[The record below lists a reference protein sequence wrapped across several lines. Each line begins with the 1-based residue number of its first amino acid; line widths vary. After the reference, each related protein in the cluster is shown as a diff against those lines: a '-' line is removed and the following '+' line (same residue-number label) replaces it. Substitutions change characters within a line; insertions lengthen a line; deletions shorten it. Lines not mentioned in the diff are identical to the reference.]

1 MKVIVYKKDIDQFL
15 ADFKS
20 ISSYDEVGKKY
31 YFIFE
36 DHVRGGHWTLMYYDQ
51 EGRWTAHGKG
61 ELYSDIEET
70 PLSGDQLKLF
80 IYKNRKYINNV
91 IRHLKVAVPS

>member
-20 ISSYDEVGKKY
+20 ISSYDEVGNKF

-36 DHVRGGHWTLMYYDQ
+36 DHIRGGQWTLMYYDN
-51 EGRWTAHGKG
+51 EKNWTAHGKG
-61 ELYSDIEET
+61 ELYSDIEEI
-70 PLSGDQLKLF
+70 PLSGEELNLF

-91 IRHLKVAVPS
+91 IRQSKVIVPS

>member
-20 ISSYDEVGKKY
+20 ISSYDEVGNKF

-36 DHVRGGHWTLMYYDQ
+36 DHIRGGQWTLMYYDN
-51 EGRWTAHGKG
+51 EKKWTAHGKG
-61 ELYSDIEET
+61 EFYSDIEEL
-70 PLSGDQLKLF
+70 PLSEEQLKLF

-91 IRHLKVAVPS
+91 IRQQKVSVTS

>member
-1 MKVIVYKKDIDQFL
+1 MYKKDIDQFL

-20 ISSYDEVGKKY
+20 ISSYDEVGNKF

-36 DHVRGGHWTLMYYDQ
+36 DHIRGGQWTLMYYDN
-51 EGRWTAHGKG
+51 EKKWTTHGKG
-61 ELYSDIEET
+61 EFYSDIEEL
-70 PLSGDQLKLF
+70 PLSEEQLKLF

-91 IRHLKVAVPS
+91 IRQQKVSVTS

>member
-20 ISSYDEVGKKY
+20 ISSYDEVGNKF

-36 DHVRGGHWTLMYYDQ
+36 DHKRGGHWTLMFYDK
-51 EGRWTAHGKG
+51 ENRWTAHGKG
-61 ELYSDIEET
+61 KLYSDIDEL
-70 PLSGDQLKLF
+70 PLLGDQLKLF

-91 IRHLKVAVPS
+91 IRQLRVSVPS

>member
-20 ISSYDEVGKKY
+20 ISSYDEVGNKF

-36 DHVRGGHWTLMYYDQ
+36 DHIRGGQWTLMYYDN
-51 EGRWTAHGKG
+51 EKKWTTHGKG
-61 ELYSDIEET
+61 EFYSDIEEL
-70 PLSGDQLKLF
+70 PLSEEQLKLF

-91 IRHLKVAVPS
+91 IRQQKVSVTS

>member
-1 MKVIVYKKDIDQFL
+1 MKVIVYKKDVDQFL

-20 ISSYDEVGKKY
+20 ISSYDEVGNKY

-36 DHVRGGHWTLMYYDQ
+36 DPARGGQWTLMFYEK
-51 EGRWTAHGKG
+51 EGRWTTHGKG
-61 ELYSDIEET
+61 ELYSDIDEL

-91 IRHLKVAVPS
+91 IRQSRIAVPS